1 MTDEI
6 QDRLLIRE
14 LVERWA
20 VWRDAGDW
28 DRFATVWH
36 PDGVMM
42 ATWFQGPFADFVRVT
57 REGWDKG
64 VSILQRLGGSAIDV
78 VDYLEKRRTP
88 VSRLDVAVDAMRDAT
103 PPRRVRRAR
112 LDFAIDGD
120 GIDAV
125 HAERSIAL
133 ALSTYC
139 SVGAT
144 LAPDVELSTRLTLN
158 GITGLDVVHRVGMAA
173 GA

>member
-1 MTDEI
+1 MMSANESRVQVSWRGDRRYEVSRPGAPAMTIDGNREAGPGPVEA
-6 QDRLLIRE
+6 LLAS
-14 LVERWA
+14 LA
-20 VWRDAGDW
+20 AC
-28 DRFATVWH
+28 
-36 PDGVMM
+36 
-42 ATWFQGPFADFVRVT
+42 
-57 REGWDKG
+57 
-64 VSILQRLGGSAIDV
+64 SAIDV

-88 VSRLDVAVDAMRDAT
+88 ASRLDVAVDAMRDAT

-133 ALSTYC
+133 AFSTYC

-158 GITGLDVVHRVGMAA
+158 GVTGADVVHRVGMTARS
-173 GA
+173 